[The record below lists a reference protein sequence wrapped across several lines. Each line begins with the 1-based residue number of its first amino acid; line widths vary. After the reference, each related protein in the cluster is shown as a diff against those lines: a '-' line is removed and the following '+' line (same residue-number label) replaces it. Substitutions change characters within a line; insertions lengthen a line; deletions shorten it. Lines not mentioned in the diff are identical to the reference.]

1 MRPFSAFGLCACLIL
16 AHATV
21 LLDSTDAAE
30 TPLTFEAHIRP
41 ILKAQCFHCHGE
53 EEEKKGGLDLRLV
66 RFMTQGGES
75 GPAVEPG
82 KAQSLLL
89 DRITSDEMP
98 PGEKKLTAAEK
109 SLIER
114 WIAAGAKTA
123 KPEPQQLSEFTDEE
137 VGFWSF
143 QPVRRPPLPQ
153 VLARDR
159 VRTPIDA
166 FILAKLEAQQ
176 LTFSPEADRR
186 ALIRRAYFDLVGL
199 PPAPEAVDRFVHDPA
214 PDAYERLIDELLE
227 SPRYGE
233 RWARHWLDVAGYA
246 DSDGYSDK
254 DLERKY
260 AYKYR
265 DYLIRALN
273 ADRPWNELIQ
283 EQLAG
288 DELAPAGFKNL
299 SPADADKLIAT
310 GFLRMGPDGTGDA
323 AVDQNVARNDC
334 VAETIKIVST
344 SLLGLTVGCAQ
355 CHTHRYDPITHVD
368 YHRLRAVFEPAL
380 DWKLWRVPQAR
391 LVSLWSD
398 EQKALAAQCDADV
411 KRLTQERTDAYEQLA
426 HEVRER
432 GMEGLDESLKQQ
444 LREAF
449 KTPVAKRSA
458 EQKALLVKY
467 PKANIPVA
475 TFLERNA
482 PKEYKAIT
490 DRFAPLLEAAQKRRP
505 AEDFAHCLTEIPGR
519 VSPTFLFHRG
529 DFNQPKQAIEP
540 GELAVL
546 CSTGGGK
553 IATDDAQLPTSGRR
567 LAYARHLTDGRHPL
581 VGRVFVNRV
590 WLHHF
595 GRGIVNTPGDFGALG
610 ERPTHPELLDWLADE
625 FVASG
630 WKLKQLHRLM
640 MTSSVYRQ
648 KSSAEF
654 GVGNA
659 ESVASTRHSTLRT
672 PHSVDADNRLLWR
685 VNLRRL
691 DAETLRDAILSTS
704 GKLTHK
710 LYGPAVPVAPD
721 EAGQVIIGV
730 DTRDGAGRPTGK
742 KVPLFEEEFRRSV
755 YVQVRRTLPLAMLDA
770 FDAATPVPNCTAR
783 SSSTVAP
790 QSLLLMNNDFVVQ
803 QSDHFAARIIAQ
815 AGKDLT
821 EQARQAW
828 RLALA
833 IDANAEQLAT
843 AVAFIRAQTDDY
855 GAIKTPS
862 MMANVREQRA
872 LSALCQALYCSN
884 AFLYVD

>member
-1 MRPFSAFGLCACLIL
+1 MRSLSRTCLVACLC
-16 AHATV
+16 
-21 LLDSTDAAE
+21 LLGMNDLVAPASAAE
-30 TPLTFEAHIRP
+30 APITFESHVRP

-53 EEEKKGGLDLRLV
+53 DGEKKGGLDLRLV
-66 RFMTQGGES
+66 RFMATGGES

-98 PGEKKLTAAEK
+98 PGEKKLSAAEK

-123 KPEPQQLSEFTDEE
+123 KPEPQQLSEFTDDE

-153 VLARDR
+153 VTAHDR

-166 FILAKLEAQQ
+166 FILAKLEAKQ
-176 LTFSPEADRR
+176 LTLSPEADRR
-186 ALIRRAYFDLVGL
+186 TLIRRAYFDLVGL
-199 PPAPEAVDRFVHDPA
+199 PPTPEAVDRFIHDPA

-299 SPADADKLIAT
+299 SPTDADKLIAT
-310 GFLRMGPDGTGDA
+310 GFLRMGPDGTGDT
-323 AVDQNVARNDC
+323 AVDPNVARNDC

-398 EQKALAAQCDADV
+398 EQKALAAACDAEV

-432 GMEGLDESLKQQ
+432 GMEGLEESLKQQ

-482 PKEYKAIT
+482 KAEYTAIT
-490 DRFAPLLEAAQKRRP
+490 DRFAPLIEAAQKRRP

-529 DFNQPKQAIEP
+529 DFNQPKQAVEP

-553 IATDDAQLPTSGRR
+553 IAADDAQLPTSGRR

-595 GRGIVNTPGDFGALG
+595 GRGIVNTPGDFGTLG

-630 WKLKQLHRLM
+630 WKLKQLHRLI

-648 KSSAEF
+648 ESK
-654 GVGNA
+654 A
-659 ESVASTRHSTLRT
+659 ESGKLKAGEHVQLSALGSQLSID
-672 PHSVDADNRLLWR
+672 SDNRLLWR
-685 VNLRRL
+685 MNLRRL
-691 DAETLRDAILSTS
+691 DAETLRDAILATS

-803 QSDHFAARIIAQ
+803 QADHFAARIIAQ

-821 EQARQAW
+821 EQARWAW
-828 RLALA
+828 RLALSL
-833 IDANAEQLAT
+833 DANSEQLAT

-862 MMANVREQRA
+862 MMANIREQRA

-884 AFLYVD
+884 PFLYVD

>member
-1 MRPFSAFGLCACLIL
+1 LALSTGS
-16 AHATV
+16 AHAA
-21 LLDSTDAAE
+21 DA
-30 TPLTFEAHIRP
+30 PITFESHVRP

-53 EEEKKGGLDLRLV
+53 EDEKKGGLDLRLV
-66 RFMTQGGES
+66 RFMAKGGES
-75 GPAVEPG
+75 GPAVVPG
-82 KAQSLLL
+82 QTKSLLL
-89 DRITSDEMP
+89 ERITSDEMP

-109 SLIER
+109 ETIAR
-114 WIAAGAKTA
+114 WLAAGAKTA

-143 QPVRRPPLPQ
+143 QPVRRPPVPQ
-153 VLARDR
+153 VAARDR

-166 FILAKLEAQQ
+166 FILAKLEAKQ
-176 LTFSPEADRR
+176 LTLSPEADRR
-186 ALIRRAYFDLVGL
+186 TLIRRAYFDLVGL
-199 PPAPEAVDRFVHDPA
+199 PPEPEAVDRFINDPA

-246 DSDGYSDK
+246 DSDGYADK

-260 AYKYR
+260 AFKYR

-273 ADRPWNELIQ
+273 ADRPWDELIR

-398 EQKALAAQCDADV
+398 EQKAIAAQCDADV
-411 KRLTQERTDAYEQLA
+411 KRLTQERTDEYEKLA
-426 HEVRER
+426 HEVREK
-432 GMEGLDESLKQQ
+432 GMEGLDEGLKQQ

-482 PKEYKAIT
+482 KEQYKAIT
-490 DRFAPLLEAAQKRRP
+490 DKFAPLIEAAQKQRP

-519 VSPTFLFHRG
+519 ASPTFLFHRG
-529 DFNQPKQAIEP
+529 DFNQPKQPVEP

-553 IATDDAQLPTSGRR
+553 IAVDDAQLPTSGRR

-595 GRGIVNTPGDFGALG
+595 GRGIVGTPGDFGTLG

-625 FVASG
+625 FVNTG
-630 WKLKQLHRLM
+630 WKLKRLHRLV

-648 KSSAEF
+648 ESKAEPK
-654 GVGNA
+654 A
-659 ESVASTRHSTLRT
+659 ESGKLKAEKDVQLSADS
-672 PHSVDADNRLLWR
+672 DNRLLWR
-685 VNLRRL
+685 MNLRRL

-710 LYGPAVPVAPD
+710 LFGPPVPVTPD
-721 EAGQVIIGV
+721 EAGQVVIGV

-742 KVPLFEEEFRRSV
+742 KVPLFDEEFRRSV
-755 YVQVRRTLPLAMLDA
+755 YVQVRRTMPLAMLDA

-803 QSDHFAARIIAQ
+803 QADQFAARIIAQ
-815 AGKDLT
+815 AGKDVT
-821 EQARQAW
+821 EQARLAW
-828 RLALA
+828 RMALS

-843 AVAFIRAQTDDY
+843 AAKFIREQTDDY